1 MATDTPVSTDASEP
15 DDDSLSDTI
24 MQILLLFRQSFLRS
38 LGAAGVLMFLAGV
51 ALDGVLAG
59 MFGIWGITFAGISVV
74 AYVILT
80 ISRRAV

>member
-1 MATDTPVSTDASEP
+1 MTADTPVSTDATDP
-15 DDDSLSDTI
+15 DDDSLSDTV
-24 MQILLLFRQSFLRS
+24 MRVLLLFRHSFLRS

-74 AYVILT
+74 AYVILAV
-80 ISRRAV
+80 SRRTV